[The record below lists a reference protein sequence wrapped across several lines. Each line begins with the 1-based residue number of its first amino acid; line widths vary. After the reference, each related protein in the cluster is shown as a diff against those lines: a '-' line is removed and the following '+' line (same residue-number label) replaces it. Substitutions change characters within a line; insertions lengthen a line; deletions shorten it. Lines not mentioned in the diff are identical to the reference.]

1 MVGFRMKHIFLIHS
15 HITREVA
22 WAIIRH
28 ERIAPGDVVFVLD
41 RKFETKEDGIKV
53 VPLDLPDEYFLI
65 YKNPFRGWRHLN
77 RIRRFIDDFSPGEF
91 VCYFPH
97 TYSEFSNLI
106 VSHPRCRGY
115 SLMEEGLWSYFPV
128 DRMNDV
134 VPPAIL
140 GWKQRLLSRVFYLGR
155 FKDRFFCK
163 DDYLSVYC
171 TSEKAFPGFDRKIV
185 VDLAFPGTGDER
197 THHPSAVRKVIVL
210 DSVVETRVV
219 AEHDFMV
226 GFDQLLEKMT
236 ERLGEGEVVYLKRH
250 PYQYVKPDFSDRL
263 ISWLKKKIPAHE
275 VRELAGD
282 VSLEKM
288 ALAGG
293 VEFYLNV
300 SSVSIYASR
309 LGSKVY
315 SYARSIGRSSPDFMR
330 RLEQLPQVFHES
342 VEFI

>member
-65 YKNPFRGWRHLN
+65 YKNPFRGWRHLS
-77 RIRRFIDDFSPGEF
+77 RIRRFIDDLSPGEF

-106 VSHPRCRGY
+106 VSHPWCRGY
-115 SLMEEGLWSYFPV
+115 GLMEEGLWSYFPV

-219 AEHDFMV
+219 TEHDFMV
-226 GFDQLLEKMT
+226 GFDQLLEKMAG
-236 ERLGEGEVVYLKRH
+236 RLGEGEVVYLKRH

-288 ALAGG
+288 ALTGQ

-315 SYARSIGRSSPDFMR
+315 SYARGIGRSSPDFMR

>member
-1 MVGFRMKHIFLIHS
+1 MKHIFLIHS

-22 WAIIRH
+22 WAIIRR
-28 ERIAPGDVVFVLD
+28 ERVALGDVVFLLD
-41 RKFETKEDGIKV
+41 RKFESSEDGVRV
-53 VPLDLPDEYFLI
+53 VPLDLPDQYFLI
-65 YKNPFRGWRHLN
+65 YKNPLRGWHHLQ
-77 RIRRFIDDFSPGEF
+77 RIRAFIDDLSSGDFC
-91 VCYFPH
+91 CYFPH
-97 TYSEFSNLI
+97 TYSEFANLA

-128 DRMNDV
+128 SRMNEV
-134 VPPAIL
+134 VQPAIL

-155 FKDRFFCK
+155 FKDRYFCK

-171 TSEKAFPGFDRKIV
+171 TSEKAFPGFARKTVIELGFSEAGDQV
-185 VDLAFPGTGDER
+185 TKLPGS
-197 THHPSAVRKVIVL
+197 PRKVIAL

-219 AEHDFMV
+219 TELDFMA
-226 GFDQLLEKMT
+226 GFEQLVEKLT
-236 ERLGEGEVVYLKRH
+236 ERLGEGEIVYLKRH
-250 PYQYVKPDFSDRL
+250 PYQYVKPEFSDRL
-263 ISWLKKKIPAHE
+263 ISYLKQKIPTHE
-275 VRELAGD
+275 VRELAGE

-288 ALAGG
+288 ALSGR

-315 SYARSIGRSSPDFMR
+315 SYARSIGRSSPEFMR

>member
-1 MVGFRMKHIFLIHS
+1 MKHIFLIHS

-22 WAIIRH
+22 WAIIRR
-28 ERIAPGDVVFVLD
+28 ERVAPGDVVFLLD
-41 RKFETKEDGIKV
+41 RKFESSEDGIRV
-53 VPLDLPDEYFLI
+53 VPLDLPDQYFLI
-65 YKNPFRGWRHLN
+65 YKNPLRGWYHLL
-77 RIRRFIDDFSPGEF
+77 RIRQFIDGLSPGEF
-91 VCYFPH
+91 CCYFPH
-97 TYSEFSNLI
+97 TYSEFANLA

-128 DRMNDV
+128 ERMNGV
-134 VPPAIL
+134 VQPAIL

-155 FKDRFFCK
+155 FKDRYFCK

-171 TSEKAFPGFDRKIV
+171 TSEKAFPGFARKIV
-185 VDLAFPGTGDER
+185 VELGFSETGD
-197 THHPSAVRKVIVL
+197 PVIKQPGSPRKVIAL

-219 AEHDFMV
+219 SEIDFMA
-226 GFDQLLEKMT
+226 GFDQLVGKLA
-236 ERLGEGEVVYLKRH
+236 ERLGEGEIVYLKRH
-250 PYQYVKPDFSDRL
+250 PYQYVKPEFSDRL
-263 ISWLKKKIPAHE
+263 IDYLKQKIPAHE
-275 VRELAGD
+275 VSELAGE

-288 ALAGG
+288 ALSGE

-300 SSVSIYASR
+300 SSVSIYANR

-315 SYARSIGRSSPDFMR
+315 SYARSIGRRNPEFMR

>member
-1 MVGFRMKHIFLIHS
+1 MKHIFLIHS

-22 WAIIRH
+22 WAIIRR
-28 ERIAPGDVVFVLD
+28 ERITPNDVVFLLD
-41 RKFETKEDGIKV
+41 RKFETSEDGIRV
-53 VPLDLPDEYFLI
+53 APLDLPDEYFLI
-65 YKNPFRGWRHLN
+65 YKNPLRGWRHL
-77 RIRRFIDDFSPGEF
+77 RQIRQFIDDLSPAEF

-97 TYSEFSNLI
+97 TYSEFANLA

-115 SLMEEGLWSYFPV
+115 SLMEEGLWSYFSV
-128 DRMNDV
+128 DKMNDV
-134 VPPAIL
+134 VPPVIL

-171 TSEKAFPGFDRKIV
+171 TSEKAFPGFAKKVV
-185 VDLAFPGTGDER
+185 VDLAFPGVGDEVI
-197 THHPSAVRKVIVL
+197 PPPGSRKVIVL

-219 AEHDFMV
+219 SEHDFMA
-226 GFDQLLEKMT
+226 GFDQLLEKLT
-236 ERLGEGEVVYLKRH
+236 ERLGESEIVYLKRH
-250 PYQYVKPDFSDRL
+250 PYQYVTPEFSDRL
-263 ISWLKKKIPAHE
+263 IAYLRKKIPAHE
-275 VRELAGD
+275 VQELAGE

-288 ALAGG
+288 ALTGG
-293 VEFYLNV
+293 AEFYLNV

-315 SYARSIGRSSPDFMR
+315 SYARSIGRSSPEFMR
-330 RLEQLPQVFHES
+330 RLERLPQVFHES